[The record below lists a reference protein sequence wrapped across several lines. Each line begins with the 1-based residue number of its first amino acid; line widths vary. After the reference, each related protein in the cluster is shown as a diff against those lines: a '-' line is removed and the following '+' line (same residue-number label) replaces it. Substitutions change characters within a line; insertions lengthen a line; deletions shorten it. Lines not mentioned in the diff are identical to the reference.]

1 MENFRNISE
10 KVQKVLDL
18 IKDKDMNN
26 KQYFNLYQNA
36 LNYEDI
42 TDYEREILTEKL
54 VSILR
59 IKFPKQSSK
68 ILGNK
73 SSAAQELLEE
83 ILTEIKKE
91 FNWDKNRVRSH
102 VKVCGS
108 MINGEEFVCWYISYK
123 NSKNITCGLG
133 YHQKTPNDLPYL
145 EVVKREVNKGNNPE
159 PILKHYPIHSKKL
172 ALEEFRLHLLE
183 IVE

>member
-18 IKDKDMNN
+18 IKHKDMNN

-91 FNWDKNRVRSH
+91 FNWDKNRVGSH

-108 MINGEEFVCWYISYK
+108 MINGKEFVCWYISYK
-123 NSKNITCGLG
+123 NSKGITCGLG

-145 EVVKREVNKGNNPE
+145 ELAKREVNKNSNAE
-159 PILKHYPIHSKKL
+159 PILKHYPVHSKEL
-172 ALEEFRLHLLE
+172 ALEDFRLHLLE